1 MRRPLACSLAAMIL
15 LTACAIPAIA
25 CRCIQPPPPA
35 EALTKASA
43 VLVGKVTALE
53 RDNQGVA
60 ATIEV
65 DRAWKGVTAR
75 TVVVR
80 TNKGTGADCGFPF
93 EMGKSYLVYT
103 NSPQAKEG
111 EQPKLST
118 NTCTRTCHI
127 DQAADDLKAIGEGK
141 KIEEKK

>member
-1 MRRPLACSLAAMIL
+1 MRRSLVCSLAMLSIVA
-15 LTACAIPAIA
+15 TFAIPAIA

-43 VLVGKVTALE
+43 VLVGKVTALD

-60 ATIEV
+60 VTIEV
-65 DRAWKGVTAR
+65 DRAWKGITAK
-75 TVVVR
+75 TIIVR
-80 TNKGTGADCGFPF
+80 TNQGTGADCGFPF

-111 EQPKLST
+111 EQPTLST

-127 DQAADDLKAIGEGK
+127 DQAADDLKALGEGK
-141 KIEEKK
+141 KIDEKK